1 VSSPLSKQR
10 WAIGLSSRPPLVRT
24 SSALTRAPATASWQ
38 KKRQTFWPNLNPD
51 HLNPHHIPMAT
62 KLKASSLPITI
73 TAYQRAIDAAAR
85 TVSGIPRAQLEAI
98 VAAAI
103 TAIGKPDEQTR

>member
-1 VSSPLSKQR
+1 MP
-10 WAIGLSSRPPLVRT
+10 
-24 SSALTRAPATASWQ
+24 
-38 KKRQTFWPNLNPD
+38 
-51 HLNPHHIPMAT
+51 T
-62 KLKASSLPITI
+62 KLKASTLPVTL

-103 TAIGKPDEQTR
+103 TAIGKPTDDDQAA

>member
-1 VSSPLSKQR
+1 
-10 WAIGLSSRPPLVRT
+10 
-24 SSALTRAPATASWQ
+24 
-38 KKRQTFWPNLNPD
+38 
-51 HLNPHHIPMAT
+51 MAT
-62 KLKASSLPITI
+62 KLKASSLPITL

-103 TAIGKPDEQTR
+103 TAIGKPDHDDKAA

>member
-1 VSSPLSKQR
+1 MP
-10 WAIGLSSRPPLVRT
+10 
-24 SSALTRAPATASWQ
+24 
-38 KKRQTFWPNLNPD
+38 
-51 HLNPHHIPMAT
+51 T
-62 KLKASSLPITI
+62 KLKASSLPITL

-103 TAIGKPDEQTR
+103 TAIGKPTDDQAA